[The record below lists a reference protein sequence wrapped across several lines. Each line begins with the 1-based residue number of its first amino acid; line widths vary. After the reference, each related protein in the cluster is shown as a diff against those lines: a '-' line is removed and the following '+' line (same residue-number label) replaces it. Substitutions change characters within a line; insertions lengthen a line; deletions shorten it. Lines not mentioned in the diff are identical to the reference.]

1 VSGYV
6 GDGLNRWSAVHRLDA
21 AHLFHLAL
29 TDAPAG
35 SRLHA
40 VGEEGVPFHT
50 IAEAIGRGTGLPVLS
65 VAAEDAVDHFGFLG
79 AFNGADIPAS
89 SEATRT
95 LLGWQP
101 THATLLEDLESGVY
115 FA

>member
-1 VSGYV
+1 M
-6 GDGLNRWSAVHRLDA
+6 
-21 AHLFHLAL
+21 
-29 TDAPAG
+29 
-35 SRLHA
+35 
-40 VGEEGVPFHT
+40 GEEGVPFHT
-50 IAEAIGRGTGLPVLS
+50 IAEAIGRGAGLPVVS
-65 VAAEDAVDHFGFLG
+65 VAAEDAFDHFGFLG